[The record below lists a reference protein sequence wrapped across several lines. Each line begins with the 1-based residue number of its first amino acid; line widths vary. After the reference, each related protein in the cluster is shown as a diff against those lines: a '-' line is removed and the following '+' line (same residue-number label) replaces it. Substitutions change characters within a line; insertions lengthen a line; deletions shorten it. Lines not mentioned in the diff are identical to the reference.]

1 MTRRT
6 APVGRWRHAAALATI
21 AAVATVTWSG
31 AREAGFVFDSRLLVL
46 ENPIL
51 QTAARENVR
60 FLLTHDYWQPRDTDG
75 LYRPLTMLS
84 YLLHTAFV
92 GHGGRAAGYV
102 VENVVLHVACALLL
116 YALVWR
122 AARRPW
128 AALVAALL
136 FVVHP
141 VTTEAVTN
149 VVGRADVL
157 AALGVLGGLLCWSAA
172 TTRQGLRRFLCDVGL
187 VLAATV
193 AFFAKETGLVLPVA
207 VVLWDLAFPVDGRRR
222 VRREHALVAL
232 VLVGHLGARLWVA
245 RHGPLPTPTAPID
258 NPLVELSFLAARTTA
273 ASVLVREL
281 ALVLWPATLSGD
293 YSFHAIAPLAW
304 PPRTLGDWAGLVA
317 LIGCLSVPWWLARLR
332 RPHPALFFFLAFA
345 TLSLLP
351 TANLV
356 VFVGSIMAER
366 FLYLPLAGIAAALAL
381 VAHAAS
387 SGGAGRRA
395 VTSALVAAAI
405 AGCAARTIARNR
417 DWRDEATFWAATV
430 HAVPASAKAHKGYAA
445 ALHAADPARENL
457 GQVIAEGEQ
466 AVAIRPDYGEALV
479 DLGGYYVEQGDRV
492 AHEFPDAAAHWY
504 ALAGD
509 VLERARAIPRQ
520 TPGAETQRALYN
532 NLALAELRL
541 AHYDEAIAALDML
554 RRLDPGNVRHY
565 LDLAAVRQAIDEWED
580 AAVALLEALAI
591 APDDADAGR
600 RLVELYRTHGGAG
613 VVTAPDGAVH
623 VNVDDPTVRAHGCRA
638 WRELEE
644 VLGGAGLTDA
654 AAQAHEHAVEACVP
668 SDAPTR

>member
-60 FLLTHDYWQPRDTDG
+60 FLLTHDYWQPRKTDG

-122 AARRPW
+122 TARRPW

-172 TTRQGLRRFLCDVGL
+172 TTRRGWRRFLCDAGL
-187 VLAATV
+187 VLAATT
-193 AFFAKETGLVLPVA
+193 AFFAKETGLVLAVA
-207 VVLWDLAFPVDGRRR
+207 VVLWDLAFPVDGRPR

-232 VLVGHLGARLWVA
+232 VLVGYLGARLWVA
-245 RHGPLPTPTAPID
+245 RHGPPPPPTAPID

-281 ALVLWPATLSGD
+281 ALVFWPATLSGD
-293 YSFHAIAPLAW
+293 YSFRAIAPLAS
-304 PPRTLGDWAGLVA
+304 PPRTFGDWAGLVA

-356 VFVGSIMAER
+356 VLVGSIMGER
-366 FLYLPLAGIAAALAL
+366 FLYLPLAGIVAALAL
-381 VAHAAS
+381 VADAAS
-387 SGGAGRRA
+387 SGGRGRRA
-395 VTSALVAAAI
+395 VTSALVVAAI

-417 DWRDEATFWAATV
+417 DWRDEVTFWAATV
-430 HAVPASAKAHKGYAA
+430 RAVPASAKAHRAYAV
-445 ALHAADPARENL
+445 ALHDADPARQNL
-457 GQVIAEGEQ
+457 GLVIVEGEQ
-466 AVAIRPDYGEALV
+466 AVAIRPDYREALV

-509 VLERARAIPRQ
+509 VLERALPRQ
-520 TPGAETQRALYN
+520 TLGADSQRALYT

-541 AHYDEAIAALDML
+541 EHYEEAIAALDML
-554 RRLDPGNVRHY
+554 RRLDPGDVRHY
-565 LDLAAVRQAIDEWED
+565 VDLAAVRQAIGAWED

-591 APDDADAGR
+591 APEDADVGR
-600 RLVELYRTHGGAG
+600 RLVELYRTHGGTG
-613 VVTAPDGAVH
+613 VVKAPDGAVH
-623 VNVDDPTVRAHGCRA
+623 VNVDDPTVRAHWCRA

-654 AAQAHEHAVEACVP
+654 ATQAHEHAVEACVP
-668 SDAPTR
+668 SDAATR